1 MALIID
7 NFPVKKGDVWLIDF
21 SYNPKKGEESE
32 YDIESKVKKLRPSL
46 ILSNDIQN
54 EYDDELIISPLS
66 SKDLEIERIF
76 EIKIQA
82 SSKNGLDKG
91 SKVLLN
97 VIRSI
102 SKKRLVKKIGVLNS
116 EEMIKIEK
124 GIISVFDISSNL
136 FKMFY

>member
-7 NFPVKKGDVWLIDF
+7 NFPIKKGDIWLIDF
-21 SYNPKKGEESE
+21 SYNPKKGKESE

-54 EYDDELIISPLS
+54 EFDDELIIVPLS
-66 SKDLEIERIF
+66 SKDLEIERVF
-76 EIKIQA
+76 EIKIKA
-82 SSKNGLDKG
+82 NSKNGLDKD
-91 SKVLLN
+91 SKALLN
-97 VIRSI
+97 IIRSL
-102 SKKRLVKKIGVLNS
+102 SKNRLIRKLGSLDS

-124 GIISVFDISSNL
+124 GIVAVFDISLSL